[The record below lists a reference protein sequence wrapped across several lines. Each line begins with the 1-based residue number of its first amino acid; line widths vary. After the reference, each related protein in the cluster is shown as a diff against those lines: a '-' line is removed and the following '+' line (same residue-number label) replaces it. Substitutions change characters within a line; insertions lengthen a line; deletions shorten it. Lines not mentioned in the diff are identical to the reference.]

1 MVGSD
6 PLERVRFAGGV
17 SPEGASEAACD
28 AALAAPN
35 LTSAALRKILALQV
49 RHGKAKL
56 QGLLPRQNRH
66 IKQCEPISIT
76 PRQPG
81 LPLLGHS
88 LRPAMGAIVTH
99 TYLVGEHNGYKKVE
113 QVRVGIFKG
122 EQRDTGS
129 LWTNG

>member
-6 PLERVRFAGGV
+6 PLERVRFEGGV

-81 LPLLGHS
+81 LPLLGQS
-88 LRPAMGAIVTH
+88 LRPATGAIVTH
-99 TYLVGEHNGYKKVE
+99 TYLVGEHNGYKKS
-113 QVRVGIFKG
+113 RASM
-122 EQRDTGS
+122 DS
-129 LWTNG
+129 YL